1 MYIYDMKVFRRI
13 IAIFLIVSTTRGV
26 IEELTEYGNLTD
38 DAVGGVI
45 ITIIIVYFL
54 LRNPK
59 KKFEKTKIQNNDS
72 EIVEDIEDIEDIE
85 IETIEVK
92 NENDKSN
99 TFSRNS
105 KNINS
110 PSTSSY
116 SPINDTE
123 TLITRIFKGKSD
135 RIG

>member
-13 IAIFLIVSTTRGV
+13 IAIFLIVSTASGV
-26 IEELTEYGNLTD
+26 IDELTEYGNLTD

-59 KKFEKTKIQNNDS
+59 KKPEKTKIRNKDS
-72 EIVEDIEDIEDIE
+72 EIVEDIEDLE
-85 IETIEVK
+85 IETIEVE

>member
-1 MYIYDMKVFRRI
+1 MYIYDMKIFRRI
-13 IAIFLIVSTTRGV
+13 IAIFLIFSTASGV
-26 IEELTEYGNLTD
+26 IDELTEYGNLTD

-59 KKFEKTKIQNNDS
+59 KKFEKTKIRNEES
-72 EIVEDIEDIEDIE
+72 EIVEDIEDLE
-85 IETIEVK
+85 IEKTGIK
-92 NENDKSN
+92 SENDKSN

-105 KNINS
+105 NNINS

-116 SPINDTE
+116 SPINDKE
-123 TLITRIFKGKSD
+123 SLITRMFKGKSD

>member
-1 MYIYDMKVFRRI
+1 MYIYDMKIFRRI
-13 IAIFLIVSTTRGV
+13 IAFFLIFSTASGV
-26 IEELTEYGNLTD
+26 IDELTEYGNLTD

-45 ITIIIVYFL
+45 VTIIIVYFL

-59 KKFEKTKIQNNDS
+59 KKFEKTKIRNKDS
-72 EIVEDIEDIEDIE
+72 EIVEDIEDLE

-92 NENDKSN
+92 SENDKSN

>member
-1 MYIYDMKVFRRI
+1 MYIYDMKIFRRI
-13 IAIFLIVSTTRGV
+13 IAIFLIFSTASGV
-26 IEELTEYGNLTD
+26 IDELTEYGNLTD

-59 KKFEKTKIQNNDS
+59 KKFEKTKIRNKDT
-72 EIVEDIEDIEDIE
+72 EIVEDIEDLE
-85 IETIEVK
+85 IETTEVK
-92 NENDKSN
+92 SENDKSN

-110 PSTSSY
+110 PTTSSY
-116 SPINDTE
+116 SPINDKE
-123 TLITRIFKGKSD
+123 SLITRMFKGKSD

>member
-1 MYIYDMKVFRRI
+1 MYIYDMKIFRRI
-13 IAIFLIVSTTRGV
+13 IAIFLIFSTASGV
-26 IEELTEYGNLTD
+26 IDELTEYGNLTD

-59 KKFEKTKIQNNDS
+59 KKFEKTKSRNKES
-72 EIVEDIEDIEDIE
+72 EIVEDIEDLE
-85 IETIEVK
+85 IQTTEIK
-92 NENDKSN
+92 SENDKSN

-105 KNINS
+105 NNINS

-116 SPINDTE
+116 SPINDKE
-123 TLITRIFKGKSD
+123 SLITRMFKGKSD

>member
-1 MYIYDMKVFRRI
+1 MYINDMKIFRRI
-13 IAIFLIVSTTRGV
+13 IAIFLIFSTASGV
-26 IEELTEYGNLTD
+26 IDELTEYGNLTD

-59 KKFEKTKIQNNDS
+59 KKLEKTKIRNKDS
-72 EIVEDIEDIEDIE
+72 EIVEDIEDLE
-85 IETIEVK
+85 IETTEVK
-92 NENDKSN
+92 SENDKSN
-99 TFSRNS
+99 TFLRKS

-116 SPINDTE
+116 SPINDKE
-123 TLITRIFKGKSD
+123 TLITRMFKGKSD

>member
-1 MYIYDMKVFRRI
+1 MYIYDMKIFRRI
-13 IAIFLIVSTTRGV
+13 IAIFLIFSTASGV
-26 IEELTEYGNLTD
+26 IDELTEYGNLTD

-45 ITIIIVYFL
+45 ITIVIVYFL

-59 KKFEKTKIQNNDS
+59 KKIEKTKIRNKDS
-72 EIVEDIEDIEDIE
+72 EIVEDIEDLE
-85 IETIEVK
+85 IQTTEIK
-92 NENDKSN
+92 SENDKSS

-110 PSTSSY
+110 PTTSSY
-116 SPINDTE
+116 SPINDKE
-123 TLITRIFKGKSD
+123 TLITRMFKGKSD

>member
-1 MYIYDMKVFRRI
+1 MYIYDMKIFRRI
-13 IAIFLIVSTTRGV
+13 IAIFLIISTASGV
-26 IEELTEYGNLTD
+26 IDELTEYGNLTD

-59 KKFEKTKIQNNDS
+59 KKIEKTKIRNKDS
-72 EIVEDIEDIEDIE
+72 EIVEDIEDLE
-85 IETIEVK
+85 IETTEVK
-92 NENDKSN
+92 SENDKSN
-99 TFSRNS
+99 TFSRKS
-105 KNINS
+105 KNIIS

-116 SPINDTE
+116 SPINDKE
-123 TLITRIFKGKSD
+123 TLITRMFKGKSD

>member
-13 IAIFLIVSTTRGV
+13 IAIFLIVSTASGV
-26 IEELTEYGNLTD
+26 IDELTEYGNLTD

-59 KKFEKTKIQNNDS
+59 KKLEKTKIRNKDS
-72 EIVEDIEDIEDIE
+72 EIVEDLE
-85 IETIEVK
+85 IETTEVES
-92 NENDKSN
+92 ENDKSN
-99 TFSRNS
+99 TFSRKS

-116 SPINDTE
+116 SPINDKE
-123 TLITRIFKGKSD
+123 TLITRMFKGKSD

>member
-1 MYIYDMKVFRRI
+1 MYIYDMKIFRRI
-13 IAIFLIVSTTRGV
+13 IAIFLIFSTASGV
-26 IEELTEYGNLTD
+26 IDELTEYGNLTD
-38 DAVGGVI
+38 DAFGGVI

-72 EIVEDIEDIEDIE
+72 EIVEDIEDLE

-92 NENDKSN
+92 SENDKSN

>member
-1 MYIYDMKVFRRI
+1 MYIYDMKIFRRI
-13 IAIFLIVSTTRGV
+13 IAIFLIFSTASGV
-26 IEELTEYGNLTD
+26 IDELTEYGNLTD

-59 KKFEKTKIQNNDS
+59 KKFEKTKIRNNDS
-72 EIVEDIEDIEDIE
+72 EIVEDIEDLE

-92 NENDKSN
+92 SENDKSN

>member
-1 MYIYDMKVFRRI
+1 MYIYDMKIFRRI
-13 IAIFLIVSTTRGV
+13 IAIFLIFSTASGV
-26 IEELTEYGNLTD
+26 IDELTEYGNLTD

-72 EIVEDIEDIEDIE
+72 EILEDIEDLE

-92 NENDKSN
+92 SENDKSN
-99 TFSRNS
+99 TFSKNS

>member
-1 MYIYDMKVFRRI
+1 MYIYDMKIFRRI
-13 IAIFLIVSTTRGV
+13 IAIFLIISTASGV
-26 IEELTEYGNLTD
+26 IDELTEYGNLTD
-38 DAVGGVI
+38 DAVGAVI

-59 KKFEKTKIQNNDS
+59 KKLEKTKIRNKDS
-72 EIVEDIEDIEDIE
+72 EIVEDIEDLE
-85 IETIEVK
+85 IETTEVK
-92 NENDKSN
+92 SENDKSN
-99 TFSRNS
+99 TFSRES

-116 SPINDTE
+116 SPINDKE
-123 TLITRIFKGKSD
+123 TLITRMFKGKSD

>member
-1 MYIYDMKVFRRI
+1 MYIYDMKIFRRI
-13 IAIFLIVSTTRGV
+13 IAIFLIISTASGV
-26 IEELTEYGNLTD
+26 IDELTEYGNLTD

-59 KKFEKTKIQNNDS
+59 KKLEKTKIRNKDS
-72 EIVEDIEDIEDIE
+72 EIVEDIEDLE
-85 IETIEVK
+85 IETTEVK
-92 NENDKSN
+92 SENDKSN
-99 TFSRNS
+99 TFSRKS

-116 SPINDTE
+116 SPINDKE
-123 TLITRIFKGKSD
+123 SLITRMFKGKSD